1 MSVTTTS
8 TDRNCPQCGA
18 LNASD
23 AVRCGCGF
31 LFAAAIPDGGGLV
44 AQAEALYE
52 YYLSTRLARAV
63 KAIKTAR
70 IELLRDPE
78 NPARAN
84 ALKQAEDEVRMLRA
98 QLASQAARAAQ
109 AQSGVTAT
117 DSATTAPKAGGTLA
131 PTTAFSEMQAARAV
145 VITEGARPNEAMH
158 SLGDKSAAEFAV
170 AQNQRAERIARE
182 QSQSRALETNP
193 RPFISDDEL
202 AALRRPSAF
211 SSKG

>member
-1 MSVTTTS
+1 MSVTTTL
-8 TDRNCPQCGA
+8 TERNCPQCGA

-23 AVRCGCGF
+23 AVRCACGF

-63 KAIKTAR
+63 KATKTAR
-70 IELLRDPE
+70 MELLRDPE

-84 ALKQAEDEVRMLRA
+84 ALKQAEDEVRMLQA
-98 QLASQAARAAQ
+98 QLALQAVRAAQ
-109 AQSGVTAT
+109 AQRGATAA
-117 DSATTAPKAGGTLA
+117 DPATAPSTAAGTPA
-131 PTTAFSEMQAARAV
+131 PTPAFSELQAARAV
-145 VITEGARPNEAMH
+145 AITEGARPNEAMH
-158 SLGDKSAAEFAV
+158 SLGDTSTTEFAV
-170 AQNQRAERIARE
+170 TQNPRAERVTRE
-182 QSQSRALETNP
+182 QLQTRALESNP

-211 SSKG
+211 SPKG